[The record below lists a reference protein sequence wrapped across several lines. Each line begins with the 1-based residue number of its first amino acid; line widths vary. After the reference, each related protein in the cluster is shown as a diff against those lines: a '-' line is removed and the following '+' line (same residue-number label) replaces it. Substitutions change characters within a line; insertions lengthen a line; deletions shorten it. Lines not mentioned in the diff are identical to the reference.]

1 MSPPTLLSM
10 APSVYLP
17 AMVFEIGNGAV
28 APVIAITALDLG
40 ASAGTAGLLV
50 ALLGIGQLV
59 GDVPA
64 GALAARL
71 GDRRAMV
78 VAGGVSMGA
87 MLGCLLTSSLAVFGL
102 CLFAMGMCTATF
114 YLARQSYLTEVAP
127 LHLRAR
133 ALSMLGGAHRVGLF
147 IGPFVGAAAISLTS
161 LRAAYAVAVVTA
173 GLAAALLLVI
183 PDIERAGGGA
193 APQADAP
200 DAPPGGLVATVRTY
214 RRLLLTLGVAVLAIG
229 AARAARQVV
238 LPLWAV
244 HIGLSPEVTSLVF
257 GIASAVDM
265 ALFYPSG
272 KVMDRHG
279 RLAVAVPSMLILG
292 AAMAVLPLTGG
303 LVGLTAVAMV
313 MSFGNGIGSGIVM
326 TLGADVAP
334 PDNRR
339 RFLSM
344 WRLMSDTGNALGPVV
359 VSVVAGVWAL
369 AAGIVA
375 VGGVGLLAAGALAV
389 WAPKY
394 SPFATRAMMRAR
406 RRRLRVRGDLIA
418 PCAWPHAT
426 GQGPPRDARFRHAG
440 RPRGQ
445 QHRPRHAGDPHPA
458 GHGELLRPARRPVA
472 TELVGARRAA
482 LHPQLRR
489 QPDRAATQARRAG
502 ARRRRGRAGLGRG
515 GAARGVLHAAAHR
528 RPRRRSPTSPTRPS
542 GGSSPTSSPPGTAC
556 RRRSSTPAI
565 RMPCA
570 PHCDRTRSSCTPR

>member
-1 MSPPTLLSM
+1 MGTTGDSARPLTLRSM
-10 APSVYLP
+10 IPSVFLP

-40 ASAGTAGLLV
+40 ASPGTAGFLV

-64 GALAARL
+64 AALAARL

-78 VAGGVSMGA
+78 LAGCVTMGA
-87 MLGCLLTSSLAVFGL
+87 MAGCLLTPSLPVFGV
-102 CLFAMGMCTATF
+102 CLFVIGMCTATF

-127 LHLRAR
+127 LDLRAR
-133 ALSMLGGAHRVGLF
+133 ALSMLGGAHRIGLF
-147 IGPFVGAAAISLTS
+147 IGPFVGAAVISLVS
-161 LRAAYAVAVVTA
+161 LRAAYAVAIAAA
-173 GLAAALLLVI
+173 GLAALLLLVI
-183 PDIERAGGGA
+183 PDIGPAGSAALSRVGQRAASGPAGDGF
-193 APQADAP
+193 
-200 DAPPGGLVATVRTY
+200 VATLRTY
-214 RRLLLTLGVAVLAIG
+214 RRLLMTLGVAVLAIG

-292 AAMAVLPLTGG
+292 GAMAVLPLTGG
-303 LVGLTAVAMV
+303 IVGLTAVAMV

-334 PDNRR
+334 PDNRL

-359 VSVVAGVWAL
+359 VSVIASLWAL

-375 VGGVGLLAAGALAV
+375 VGGVGLLAAGALTI
-389 WAPKY
+389 WAPTY

-406 RRRLRVRGDLIA
+406 RKSVS
-418 PCAWPHAT
+418 
-426 GQGPPRDARFRHAG
+426 
-440 RPRGQ
+440 
-445 QHRPRHAGDPHPA
+445 
-458 GHGELLRPARRPVA
+458 
-472 TELVGARRAA
+472 
-482 LHPQLRR
+482 
-489 QPDRAATQARRAG
+489 
-502 ARRRRGRAGLGRG
+502 
-515 GAARGVLHAAAHR
+515 AAA
-528 RPRRRSPTSPTRPS
+528 P
-542 GGSSPTSSPPGTAC
+542 
-556 RRRSSTPAI
+556 
-565 RMPCA
+565 
-570 PHCDRTRSSCTPR
+570 

>member
-1 MSPPTLLSM
+1 MSQPRTLLSM

-28 APVIAITALDLG
+28 APVVAITALDLG

-78 VAGGVSMGA
+78 AAGGVAMLA
-87 MLGCLLTSSLAVFGL
+87 MLGCALTTSLPLFGL

-133 ALSMLGGAHRVGLF
+133 ALSMLGGAHRIGLF

-161 LRAAYAVAVVTA
+161 VRAAYAIAVVTA

-183 PDIERAGGGA
+183 PDIERTGGTAAQPSESGA
-193 APQADAP
+193 A
-200 DAPPGGLVATVRTY
+200 GLGATVRTY
-214 RRLLLTLGVAVLAIG
+214 RRLLLTLGLAVLAIG

-257 GIASAVDM
+257 GVASAVDM

-279 RLAVAVPSMLILG
+279 RLAVAVPSMLVLG
-292 AAMAVLPLTGG
+292 ASMAVLPLTGG
-303 LVGLTAVAMV
+303 LVGLTLVAMV

-359 VSVVAGVWAL
+359 VSVVAGLWAL

-375 VGGVGLLAAGALAV
+375 VGGVGILAAGALVA

-406 RRRLRVRGDLIA
+406 RRE
-418 PCAWPHAT
+418 
-426 GQGPPRDARFRHAG
+426 
-440 RPRGQ
+440 
-445 QHRPRHAGDPHPA
+445 PA
-458 GHGELLRPARRPVA
+458 
-472 TELVGARRAA
+472 
-482 LHPQLRR
+482 
-489 QPDRAATQARRAG
+489 
-502 ARRRRGRAGLGRG
+502 
-515 GAARGVLHAAAHR
+515 
-528 RPRRRSPTSPTRPS
+528 
-542 GGSSPTSSPPGTAC
+542 
-556 RRRSSTPAI
+556 
-565 RMPCA
+565 
-570 PHCDRTRSSCTPR
+570 

>member
-1 MSPPTLLSM
+1 MNTSTTDRPPTLLSM

-28 APVIAITALDLG
+28 TPVIAITALDLG

-50 ALLGIGQLV
+50 ALLGIGQLA

-78 VAGGVSMGA
+78 AAGGVAMVA
-87 MLGCLLTSSLAVFGL
+87 MLGCLLTSALPVFGL
-102 CLFAMGMCTATF
+102 CLFAMGVCTATF

-127 LHLRAR
+127 VHLRAR
-133 ALSMLGGAHRVGLF
+133 ALSMLGGAHRIGLF
-147 IGPFVGAAAISLTS
+147 IGPFVGAAVISLTS
-161 LRAAYAVAVVTA
+161 LRAAYAVAVGTA

-183 PDIERAGGGA
+183 PDVERRGDATEPAPESGA
-193 APQADAP
+193 V
-200 DAPPGGLVATVRTY
+200 GLVATVRTY
-214 RRLLLTLGVAVLAIG
+214 RRMLLTLGVAVLAIG
-229 AARAARQVV
+229 AVRAARQVV

-279 RLAVAVPSMLILG
+279 RLAVAVPSMLVLG

-303 LVGLTAVAMV
+303 LVTLTAVAMV

-359 VSVVAGVWAL
+359 VSVVAGLWTL

-375 VGGVGLLAAGALAV
+375 VGGVGILAAAGLV
-389 WAPKY
+389 RWAPKY

-406 RRRLRVRGDLIA
+406 RRE
-418 PCAWPHAT
+418 
-426 GQGPPRDARFRHAG
+426 
-440 RPRGQ
+440 
-445 QHRPRHAGDPHPA
+445 PA
-458 GHGELLRPARRPVA
+458 
-472 TELVGARRAA
+472 
-482 LHPQLRR
+482 
-489 QPDRAATQARRAG
+489 
-502 ARRRRGRAGLGRG
+502 
-515 GAARGVLHAAAHR
+515 
-528 RPRRRSPTSPTRPS
+528 
-542 GGSSPTSSPPGTAC
+542 
-556 RRRSSTPAI
+556 
-565 RMPCA
+565 
-570 PHCDRTRSSCTPR
+570 

>member
-1 MSPPTLLSM
+1 MI
-10 APSVYLP
+10 PSVFLP

-40 ASAGTAGLLV
+40 ASPGTAGFLV

-64 GALAARL
+64 AALAARL

-78 VAGGVSMGA
+78 LAGCVTMGA
-87 MLGCLLTSSLAVFGL
+87 MAGCLLTPSLPVFGV
-102 CLFAMGMCTATF
+102 CLFVIGMCTATF

-127 LHLRAR
+127 LDLRAR
-133 ALSMLGGAHRVGLF
+133 ALSMLGGAHRIGLF
-147 IGPFVGAAAISLTS
+147 IGPFVGAAVISLVS
-161 LRAAYAVAVVTA
+161 LRAAYAVAIAAA
-173 GLAAALLLVI
+173 GLAALLLLVI
-183 PDIERAGGGA
+183 PDIEPAGSAALSRVGQRAASGPAVDGF
-193 APQADAP
+193 
-200 DAPPGGLVATVRTY
+200 VATLRTY
-214 RRLLLTLGVAVLAIG
+214 RRLLMTLGVAVLAIG

-292 AAMAVLPLTGG
+292 GAMAVLPLTGG
-303 LVGLTAVAMV
+303 IVGLTLVAMV

-334 PDNRR
+334 PDNRL

-359 VSVVAGVWAL
+359 VSVIASVWAL

-375 VGGVGLLAAGALAV
+375 VGGVGLLAAGALAI

-406 RRRLRVRGDLIA
+406 REA
-418 PCAWPHAT
+418 
-426 GQGPPRDARFRHAG
+426 
-440 RPRGQ
+440 
-445 QHRPRHAGDPHPA
+445 
-458 GHGELLRPARRPVA
+458 
-472 TELVGARRAA
+472 VG
-482 LHPQLRR
+482 
-489 QPDRAATQARRAG
+489 
-502 ARRRRGRAGLGRG
+502 
-515 GAARGVLHAAAHR
+515 AAAH
-528 RPRRRSPTSPTRPS
+528 
-542 GGSSPTSSPPGTAC
+542 
-556 RRRSSTPAI
+556 
-565 RMPCA
+565 
-570 PHCDRTRSSCTPR
+570 

>member
-1 MSPPTLLSM
+1 MNNPPTLLSM

-28 APVIAITALDLG
+28 APVIAISALDLG

-59 GDVPA
+59 GDIPA

-78 VAGGVSMGA
+78 LAGGVSMGV

-183 PDIERAGGGA
+183 PDIERAGDGA
-193 APQADAP
+193 AHPPAP
-200 DAPPGGLVATVRTY
+200 EPATGGLVATVRTY

-272 KVMDRHG
+272 KVMDRRG
-279 RLAVAVPSMLILG
+279 RLAVAVPSMLVLG

-303 LVGLTAVAMV
+303 VVGLTVVAMV

-344 WRLMSDTGNALGPVV
+344 WRLMSDTGNALGPVI

-375 VGGVGLLAAGALAV
+375 VAGVGLLAAGGLAV

-406 RRRLRVRGDLIA
+406 
-418 PCAWPHAT
+418 
-426 GQGPPRDARFRHAG
+426 Q
-440 RPRGQ
+440 
-445 QHRPRHAGDPHPA
+445 
-458 GHGELLRPARRPVA
+458 E
-472 TELVGARRAA
+472 
-482 LHPQLRR
+482 
-489 QPDRAATQARRAG
+489 
-502 ARRRRGRAGLGRG
+502 
-515 GAARGVLHAAAHR
+515 AARSAV
-528 RPRRRSPTSPTRPS
+528 T
-542 GGSSPTSSPPGTAC
+542 
-556 RRRSSTPAI
+556 
-565 RMPCA
+565 
-570 PHCDRTRSSCTPR
+570 

>member
-1 MSPPTLLSM
+1 MNTSTDRAPTLLSM

-28 APVIAITALDLG
+28 TPVIAITALDLG

-50 ALLGIGQLV
+50 GLLGVGQLA
-59 GDVPA
+59 GDGAA

-78 VAGGVSMGA
+78 AAGGVAMVA
-87 MLGCLLTSSLAVFGL
+87 MLGCLLTPSLPVFGL
-102 CLFAMGMCTATF
+102 CLFAMGVCTATF

-127 LHLRAR
+127 VHLRAR
-133 ALSMLGGAHRVGLF
+133 ALSMLGGAHRIGLF
-147 IGPFVGAAAISLTS
+147 IGPFVGAAVISLTS
-161 LRAAYAVAVVTA
+161 LRAAYAVAVATA

-183 PDIERAGGGA
+183 PDGERREGGA
-193 APQADAP
+193 AP
-200 DAPPGGLVATVRTY
+200 PPSESGTTGLAATVRTY
-214 RRLLLTLGVAVLAIG
+214 RRMLLTLGVAVLAIG
-229 AARAARQVV
+229 AVRAARQVV

-279 RLAVAVPSMLILG
+279 RLAVAVPSMLVLG
-292 AAMAVLPLTGG
+292 GAMAMLPLTGG
-303 LVGLTAVAMV
+303 LVTLTVVAMV

-359 VSVVAGVWAL
+359 VSVVAGLWTL

-375 VGGVGLLAAGALAV
+375 VGGVGILAAGGLAR

-394 SPFATRAMMRAR
+394 SPFATRSMMRAR
-406 RRRLRVRGDLIA
+406 RRE
-418 PCAWPHAT
+418 
-426 GQGPPRDARFRHAG
+426 
-440 RPRGQ
+440 
-445 QHRPRHAGDPHPA
+445 PA
-458 GHGELLRPARRPVA
+458 
-472 TELVGARRAA
+472 
-482 LHPQLRR
+482 
-489 QPDRAATQARRAG
+489 
-502 ARRRRGRAGLGRG
+502 
-515 GAARGVLHAAAHR
+515 
-528 RPRRRSPTSPTRPS
+528 
-542 GGSSPTSSPPGTAC
+542 
-556 RRRSSTPAI
+556 
-565 RMPCA
+565 
-570 PHCDRTRSSCTPR
+570 

>member
-1 MSPPTLLSM
+1 M

-87 MLGCLLTSSLAVFGL
+87 MLGCLLTSSLPVFGL

-133 ALSMLGGAHRVGLF
+133 ALSMLGGAHRIGLF
-147 IGPFVGAAAISLTS
+147 IGPFVGAAVISMAS
-161 LRAAYAVAVVTA
+161 LRAAYAVAVGTA

-183 PDIERAGGGA
+183 PDIERAGGA
-193 APQADAP
+193 APARADAP
-200 DAPPGGLVATVRTY
+200 DAAPDGLAATARTY

-257 GIASAVDM
+257 GVASAVDM

-279 RLAVAVPSMLILG
+279 RLAVAIPSMLVLG

-303 LVGLTAVAMV
+303 LVGLTVVAMV

-359 VSVVAGVWAL
+359 VSVVAGVWSL

-375 VGGVGLLAAGALAV
+375 VAGVGLLAAGALAV

-406 RRRLRVRGDLIA
+406 QEA
-418 PCAWPHAT
+418 
-426 GQGPPRDARFRHAG
+426 AR
-440 RPRGQ
+440 
-445 QHRPRHAGDPHPA
+445 
-458 GHGELLRPARRPVA
+458 
-472 TELVGARRAA
+472 T
-482 LHPQLRR
+482 
-489 QPDRAATQARRAG
+489 AAT
-502 ARRRRGRAGLGRG
+502 
-515 GAARGVLHAAAHR
+515 
-528 RPRRRSPTSPTRPS
+528 
-542 GGSSPTSSPPGTAC
+542 
-556 RRRSSTPAI
+556 
-565 RMPCA
+565 
-570 PHCDRTRSSCTPR
+570 

>member
-1 MSPPTLLSM
+1 MI
-10 APSVYLP
+10 PSVYLP

-78 VAGGVSMGA
+78 LAGGVAMGA
-87 MLGCLLTSSLAVFGL
+87 MLGCLLTPSLPVFGL

-147 IGPFVGAAAISLTS
+147 IGPFVGAAVISLTS
-161 LRAAYAVAVVTA
+161 LRAAYAVAVGTA

-183 PDIERAGGGA
+183 PDIDRAGGGT
-193 APQADAP
+193 APRADAP
-200 DAPPGGLVATVRTY
+200 DAAPGGLVAIVRTY

-257 GIASAVDM
+257 GVASAVDM

-279 RLAVAVPSMLILG
+279 RLAVAIPSMLVLG
-292 AAMAVLPLTGG
+292 AAMAVLPLTSG

-369 AAGIVA
+369 AAGIVTVA
-375 VGGVGLLAAGALAV
+375 GVGLAAAGALAL

-406 RRRLRVRGDLIA
+406 QD
-418 PCAWPHAT
+418 
-426 GQGPPRDARFRHAG
+426 
-440 RPRGQ
+440 
-445 QHRPRHAGDPHPA
+445 
-458 GHGELLRPARRPVA
+458 
-472 TELVGARRAA
+472 
-482 LHPQLRR
+482 
-489 QPDRAATQARRAG
+489 AAT
-502 ARRRRGRAGLGRG
+502 
-515 GAARGVLHAAAHR
+515 
-528 RPRRRSPTSPTRPS
+528 
-542 GGSSPTSSPPGTAC
+542 
-556 RRRSSTPAI
+556 
-565 RMPCA
+565 
-570 PHCDRTRSSCTPR
+570 

>member
-1 MSPPTLLSM
+1 MI
-10 APSVYLP
+10 PSVFLP

-40 ASAGTAGLLV
+40 ASPGTAGFLV

-64 GALAARL
+64 AALAARL

-78 VAGGVSMGA
+78 LAGCVTMGA
-87 MLGCLLTSSLAVFGL
+87 MAGCLLTPSLPVFGV
-102 CLFAMGMCTATF
+102 CLFVIGMCTATF

-127 LHLRAR
+127 LDLRAR
-133 ALSMLGGAHRVGLF
+133 ALSMLGGAHRIGLF
-147 IGPFVGAAAISLTS
+147 IGPFVGAAVISLVS
-161 LRAAYAVAVVTA
+161 LRAAYAVAIAAA
-173 GLAAALLLVI
+173 GLAALLLLVI
-183 PDIERAGGGA
+183 PDIGPAGSAALSRVGQRAASGPAGVGF
-193 APQADAP
+193 
-200 DAPPGGLVATVRTY
+200 VATLRTY
-214 RRLLLTLGVAVLAIG
+214 RRLLMTLGVAVLAIG

-292 AAMAVLPLTGG
+292 GAMAVLPLTGG
-303 LVGLTAVAMV
+303 IVGLTAVAMV

-334 PDNRR
+334 PDNRL

-359 VSVVAGVWAL
+359 VSVIASLWAL

-375 VGGVGLLAAGALAV
+375 VGGVGLLAAGALTI
-389 WAPKY
+389 WAPMY

-406 RRRLRVRGDLIA
+406 RKSVS
-418 PCAWPHAT
+418 
-426 GQGPPRDARFRHAG
+426 
-440 RPRGQ
+440 
-445 QHRPRHAGDPHPA
+445 
-458 GHGELLRPARRPVA
+458 
-472 TELVGARRAA
+472 
-482 LHPQLRR
+482 
-489 QPDRAATQARRAG
+489 
-502 ARRRRGRAGLGRG
+502 
-515 GAARGVLHAAAHR
+515 AAA
-528 RPRRRSPTSPTRPS
+528 P
-542 GGSSPTSSPPGTAC
+542 
-556 RRRSSTPAI
+556 
-565 RMPCA
+565 
-570 PHCDRTRSSCTPR
+570 

>member
-1 MSPPTLLSM
+1 MSTSTDRAPTLLSM

-28 APVIAITALDLG
+28 TPVIAITALDLG

-78 VAGGVSMGA
+78 AAGGVAMLA

-127 LHLRAR
+127 LELRAR
-133 ALSMLGGAHRVGLF
+133 ALSMLGGAHRIGLF
-147 IGPFVGAAAISLTS
+147 IGPFAGAAVISLAS

-183 PDIERAGGGA
+183 PDVAHRDAAA
-193 APQADAP
+193 APPP
-200 DAPPGGLVATVRTY
+200 DSGATGLVATVRTY
-214 RRLLLTLGVAVLAIG
+214 RRMLLTLGVAVLAIG
-229 AARAARQVV
+229 AVRAARQVV

-257 GIASAVDM
+257 GVASAVDM

-279 RLAVAVPSMLILG
+279 RLAVAVPSMLVLG
-292 AAMAVLPLTGG
+292 AAMAALPLTGG
-303 LVGLTAVAMV
+303 LVGLTVVAMV

-344 WRLMSDTGNALGPVV
+344 WRLTSDTGNALGPVV
-359 VSVVAGVWAL
+359 VSAVAGLWAL

-375 VGGVGLLAAGALAV
+375 VGGVGILAAGALV
-389 WAPKY
+389 RWAPKY

-406 RRRLRVRGDLIA
+406 HD
-418 PCAWPHAT
+418 AT
-426 GQGPPRDARFRHAG
+426 P
-440 RPRGQ
+440 
-445 QHRPRHAGDPHPA
+445 
-458 GHGELLRPARRPVA
+458 
-472 TELVGARRAA
+472 
-482 LHPQLRR
+482 
-489 QPDRAATQARRAG
+489 
-502 ARRRRGRAGLGRG
+502 
-515 GAARGVLHAAAHR
+515 
-528 RPRRRSPTSPTRPS
+528 
-542 GGSSPTSSPPGTAC
+542 
-556 RRRSSTPAI
+556 
-565 RMPCA
+565 
-570 PHCDRTRSSCTPR
+570 